1 MFWTTRFMRS
11 SFIRRVR
18 MLGSVIGIFAILMTA
33 FAPTISQALV
43 MRETPANDA
52 LVWRC
57 STGHAGSKALQHQDE
72 FSACGYCNFV
82 AHHPGALPSATIHAV
97 VIVLRP
103 ARYRGHFHTIAPFAP
118 VVAAQPRAPPSFIG

>member
-1 MFWTTRFMRS
+1 MRS
-11 SFIRRVR
+11 SFVRRVR

-97 VIVLRP
+97 AIVLRP

>member
-1 MFWTTRFMRS
+1 MRS
-11 SFIRRVR
+11 SFVRRVR

-52 LVWRC
+52 FVWRC
-57 STGHAGSKALQHQDE
+57 STDQAGSKPGSKSLQHQGE
-72 FSACGYCNFV
+72 FSACSYCNFV
-82 AHHPGALPSATIHAV
+82 AHHPGALASATIHAV